1 MINSMKVFT
10 NNFSNKFVAILFFS
24 IFTFSLS
31 NFLIVESRVLESCD
45 KRLDKRSQSIGK
57 YSCQFLR
64 KIYPSSKKF
73 FA

>member
-10 NNFSNKFVAILFFS
+10 NNFSNKFVFIS

-45 KRLDKRSQSIGK
+45 KRLDKRSQLIGK
-57 YSCQFLR
+57 YFCQFLR

>member
-10 NNFSNKFVAILFFS
+10 NNFSNKFVAVFIS

>member
-10 NNFSNKFVAILFFS
+10 NNFSNKFVFIS

-45 KRLDKRSQSIGK
+45 KRFDKRSQLIGK

-64 KIYPSSKKF
+64 KIYPSLKKF
-73 FA
+73 F

>member
-10 NNFSNKFVAILFFS
+10 NNFSNKFVFIS

-45 KRLDKRSQSIGK
+45 KRLDKRSQLIGK

-73 FA
+73 F

>member
-10 NNFSNKFVAILFFS
+10 NNFSNKFVFIS

-45 KRLDKRSQSIGK
+45 KRLDKRSQLIGK